1 MLLLAAIVTLVGH
14 AIKSRGTASSI
25 LPGGLVQGLYWDCF
39 DIVDWSKIAGMIFE
53 DGWGYGMIRYWNWRD
68 QVYW

>member
-1 MLLLAAIVTLVGH
+1 MLLLTLVGH
-14 AIKSRGTASSI
+14 AIKSRGAARSI

-53 DGWGYGMIRYWNWRD
+53 DGWGYGMIRYWYWRD
-68 QVYW
+68 QVYR